1 MKNKQARR
9 HILALLLAVALL
21 ISIAVPVVGATGTAE
36 ISFGQVSGKCGEQVT
51 VPVTIKNNPGI
62 ASFRFRIAYDATA
75 LTYVSAAKG
84 EAMTGGTLSAA
95 YQAKDEELAVT
106 WFDVKNITGDGV
118 IFNLVFE
125 VADTASGQYPLTVSY
140 LPEDIVNASW
150 QQVDV
155 TVVDGW
161 IQAGSNITGTVTSFG
176 AANGEVTV
184 KLMQGS
190 TEIASTVTTD
200 GTYKL
205 TSVAPGTY
213 SLVVSKLNHATR
225 TYEITVT
232 GEDIA
237 QDVKIHLLGDI
248 TGDGK
253 LNARDVNRANAH
265 AKKTATLTGYELV
278 CADVNADGRVNARDV
293 NRMNAHAKKTALLW

>member
-1 MKNKQARR
+1 MKNKRAKC
-9 HILALLLAVALL
+9 HIWALLLAATLL

-36 ISFGQVSGKCGEQVT
+36 IAFGQVSGKCGEQVT

-95 YQAKDEELAVT
+95 YQTKDEELAIT
-106 WFDVKNITGDGV
+106 WFDVKNVTGDGV
-118 IFNLVFE
+118 LFNLVFE
-125 VADTASGQYPLTVSY
+125 ISEDANGKYPLTVSY
-140 LPEDIVNASW
+140 LPEDVVNASW
-150 QQVDV
+150 KQVDV

-161 IQAGSNITGTVTSFG
+161 IQAGTNITGTVTSFG

-248 TGDGK
+248 NGDGRV
-253 LNARDVNRANAH
+253 NIGDVNKANAH
-265 AKKTATLTGYELV
+265 AAKTKLLTGYELT
-278 CADVNADGRVNARDV
+278 CADVDSNGRVNIGDV
-293 NRMNAHAKKTALLW
+293 NKMNAHAAKTKLLW